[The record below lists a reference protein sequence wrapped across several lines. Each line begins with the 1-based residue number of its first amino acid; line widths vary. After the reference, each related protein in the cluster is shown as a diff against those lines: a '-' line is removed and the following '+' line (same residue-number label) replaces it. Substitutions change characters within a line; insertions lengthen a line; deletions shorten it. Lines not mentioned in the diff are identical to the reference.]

1 MLGLSMAGGYRFKEI
16 GICGLSCRLCPAFFR
31 TGESRCGGCKSE
43 ERMKVGC
50 TFIRCIRDK
59 PGLEFCGECRQS
71 RGCEK
76 WTKHREASKKG
87 DSFVCYQGLERNIA
101 FIGKEGLAA
110 FEKAQKGR
118 QELLERM
125 LEGFN
130 EGRSKTYY
138 SIAATV
144 MEPEELKGAIDQAR
158 RSSAGLDLEERSR
171 ALHAALDAI
180 AVRKKYILKL
190 RK

>member
-1 MLGLSMAGGYRFKEI
+1 MAKDHRFKEI

-43 ERMKVGC
+43 ERMRVGC
-50 TFIRCIRDK
+50 AFIRCIRDK
-59 PGLEFCGECRQS
+59 PGIGFCGECRQNK
-71 RGCEK
+71 GCEK
-76 WTKHREASKKG
+76 WAKHREASKKG

-101 FIGKEGLAA
+101 FIKKEGLAA

-118 QELLERM
+118 QALLERM

-130 EGRSKTYY
+130 EGRSKTYFC
-138 SIAATV
+138 IAATV
-144 MEPEELKGAIDQAR
+144 MEPEELEGALDQAR
-158 RSSAGLDLEERSR
+158 RASASQDLEGRSR

-180 AVRKKYILKL
+180 AVRKKYLLKL